1 MGDEFYWKDGADV
14 RDLGEKNTVKIDAQ
28 KVYLNN
34 LSWNGGNC
42 RSTRHPPFTFEN
54 VPYKRGYVEA
64 IGYIDGVEAARHRV
78 NSYGEPHHIEIE
90 AYDGGVPLSRND
102 NDFIFVNAVVKDA
115 DGNTV
120 YNFDKNVAFDITGG
134 SFIGPGAVNAIAGV
148 ATVMIKAYG
157 EVNVTARCGRMK
169 SEKHID
175 TVE

>member
-1 MGDEFYWKDGADV
+1 M
-14 RDLGEKNTVKIDAQ
+14 
-28 KVYLNN
+28 
-34 LSWNGGNC
+34 
-42 RSTRHPPFTFEN
+42 
-54 VPYKRGYVEA
+54 PYKRGYVEA